1 LQGDNQMKLR
11 SILYRTFVCS
21 FAAVLFLSFSS
32 HVMAQ
37 QKTATKSP
45 TAKRSSEPEKK
56 DADYWFKKGA
66 LVSTYGNNKAAVQYF
81 QKAIALN
88 PNFSG
93 AYFSQGISYGQLGQY
108 PAAIDQINRA
118 LKMEPQNGMY
128 YYGRARVYL
137 LSGDKTKAMEDFKKA
152 ADLGDEDALN
162 YLNYIGESKK

>member
-1 LQGDNQMKLR
+1 MKLR
-11 SILYRTFVCS
+11 ANLYGTFICLFGV
-21 FAAVLFLSFSS
+21 VLVLSLSS
-32 HVMAQ
+32 HLMAQ
-37 QKTATKSP
+37 PKTATKNQ
-45 TAKRSSEPEKK
+45 TAARPSEPVKK

-93 AYFSQGISYGQLGQY
+93 AYFSQGVSYGQLGQY
-108 PAAIDQINRA
+108 PEAIDQINKA

-137 LSGDKTKAMEDFKKA
+137 LSGDKTRAMDDFKKA
-152 ADLGDEDALN
+152 ADLGDEDALD
-162 YLNYIGESKK
+162 YLNYIGQKKN

>member
-1 LQGDNQMKLR
+1 MRR
-11 SILYRTFVCS
+11 SLLNPVFIGLLSVVFVVS
-21 FAAVLFLSFSS
+21 LSG
-32 HVMAQ
+32 HLMAQ
-37 QKTATKSP
+37 QKTATKSQ
-45 TAKRSSEPEKK
+45 TAKRPAVPVKK

-93 AYFSQGISYGQLGQY
+93 AYFSQGVSYGQLGQY
-108 PAAIDQINRA
+108 QEAIDQINRA

-137 LSGDKTKAMEDFKKA
+137 LSGDKAKAMEDFVEA
-152 ADLGDEDALN
+152 ADLQDEDALQ
-162 YLNYIGESKK
+162 YLDYIGRK